1 MVRIRRS
8 KVSKTLKDY
17 LVPLIGVL
25 FIIIIVIN
33 SMSGNNKPKSN
44 IWNENTTPIE
54 VNTKN
59 SDTLAYIVYPGDS
72 KKKIDWNISLY
83 KWEKVLVKEG
93 SVALNYL
100 SGIDLVLNRLW
111 ELKYQSDWKLS
122 LFSSELW
129 VNSKS
134 NLDIKMRYAN
144 VNISENSVLSLSQN
158 EVWSTIYLLSWK
170 VEVSNLVWK
179 NTFLTSWQ
187 KITVSR
193 LDASSDK
200 IDLSSQKDNID
211 NFFKSS
217 DWFIKNSWD
226 LYLLNSNIK
235 EKSKTWSWKISI
247 KNANSLIDIT
257 SFKDEER
264 VNSSNI
270 DINWKYVNDNI
281 FLITINGKTAK
292 INDKDKTFSYK
303 GFSLENS
310 INDII
315 IKIYDSGRNLLWKK
329 LYTLYLWKTKSSAS
343 NNSWFKVKTFNLD
356 ASGFKFTAPTT
367 SWEYIT
373 YTTFVTIKW
382 SVPRWLVSKVVVNDY
397 KLNSFNWVTWRY
409 HARTSYNNLKT
420 WTNIYEIKY
429 YKKDWSLLYKNNY
442 IIIKK
447 VKGKKRKIISDEVK
461 IN

>member
-1 MVRIRRS
+1 MVRIRRN

-17 LVPLIGVL
+17 LVPLIWVL
-25 FIIIIVIN
+25 FIIIIIIN
-33 SMSGNNKPKSN
+33 SMSSHNKSKSN

-59 SDTLAYIVYPGDS
+59 SGTQAYIVYSGDS

-83 KWEKVLVKEG
+83 KWEKVLVKEW
-93 SVALNYL
+93 SVSLKYL
-100 SGIDLVLNRLW
+100 YGIDLILNRLW

-122 LFSSELW
+122 LFSSDLW
-129 VNSKS
+129 INTKTI
-134 NLDIKMRYAN
+134 LDINMRYAKIH
-144 VNISENSVLSLSQN
+144 ISKDSVLSLSQN

-170 VEVSNLVWK
+170 VEISNLVWK

-187 KITVSR
+187 KITISR
-193 LDASSDK
+193 LDASNNNVDF
-200 IDLSSQKDNID
+200 SSQKDNID

-226 LYLLNSNIK
+226 LYLQNNSIK
-235 EKSKTWSWKISI
+235 EKTKTWSWKIDI
-247 KNANSLIDIT
+247 NNTKSLISIT

-264 VNSSNI
+264 VNISNI
-270 DINWKYVNDNI
+270 DINWKYVNSNI
-281 FLITINGKTAK
+281 FLITINGKTIK

-303 GFSLENS
+303 WFSLENT

-315 IKIYDSGRNLLWKK
+315 VKIYDKDRNLLWKK
-329 LYTLYLWKTKSSAS
+329 LYTIYLWETKINTS
-343 NNSWFKVKTFNLD
+343 NNIWFKVKTFNLD

-373 YTTFVTIKW
+373 YDTFVTIKW
-382 SVPRWLVSKVVVNDY
+382 SVPSGIVSKIVVNDY

-409 HARTSYNNLKT
+409 HARTDYNNLKT
-420 WTNIYEIKY
+420 WTNIYEVKY

-447 VKGKKRKIISDEVK
+447 VKGKKKIISDEVK
-461 IN
+461 TNY